1 MNRIEHWEEDLMMQ
15 QRAARALVILA
26 AVSLAAS
33 GAIGAE
39 RTVVVE
45 HFTATW

>member
-1 MNRIEHWEEDLMMQ
+1 MKRSVFTTMV
-15 QRAARALVILA
+15 ALA

-33 GAIGAE
+33 SVLGAE
-39 RTVVVE
+39 RMVVVE